1 MTQTGDTNQL
11 ISHSGYIYTPSHLS
25 CFYFSLWGH
34 YQLDLDVL
42 CSLKTILETLQKLK
56 GFIIRLDMQY
66 SNVAWKPNWTGNHL
80 CILRPMPAHS
90 KWITGGLSQCLRH
103 SVLNLEKKLQE
114 AFIFQISFPLSFTV
128 LNSIKLSEGYLPSQ
142 GRWKWEFGSIY
153 FWKERATGMKTS
165 PFSILATCSTQKQ
178 SFLTLNSSL
187 KTPNT
192 K

>member
-11 ISHSGYIYTPSHLS
+11 ISNSGYIYMPSRLS
-25 CFYFSLWGH
+25 CLYFSLWGH

-66 SNVAWKPNWTGNHL
+66 SNVAWKPNWTGSHL

-103 SVLNLEKKLQE
+103 SVLNLDRKKNCRRLSFFRFPSLCPLRSWTQSNCQRATSHHKDDGNGNLGLFISEKKE
-114 AFIFQISFPLSFTV
+114 PRVWKPHHSAF
-128 LNSIKLSEGYLPSQ
+128 
-142 GRWKWEFGSIY
+142 
-153 FWKERATGMKTS
+153 
-165 PFSILATCSTQKQ
+165 
-178 SFLTLNSSL
+178 
-187 KTPNT
+187 
-192 K
+192 